1 MGVPAHDSRDY
12 EFAKKYN
19 LNIKEVIKNN
29 EEELPR
35 TENGILIN
43 SDKFNGL
50 SSEEGSKKI
59 IEELIKL
66 KSGKQ
71 LIQFRLRDWGVSRQR
86 YWGCPIPV
94 SYTHLTL
101 PTISRV

>member
-19 LNIKEVIKNN
+19 LNIKEVIQNN

-59 IEELIKL
+59 I
-66 KSGKQ
+66 
-71 LIQFRLRDWGVSRQR
+71 
-86 YWGCPIPV
+86 
-94 SYTHLTL
+94 
-101 PTISRV
+101 